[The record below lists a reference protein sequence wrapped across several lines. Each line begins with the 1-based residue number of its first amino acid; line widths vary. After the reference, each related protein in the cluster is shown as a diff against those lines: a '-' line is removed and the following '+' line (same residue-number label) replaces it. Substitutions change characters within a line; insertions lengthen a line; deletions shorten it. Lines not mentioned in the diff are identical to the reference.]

1 MTISALQPIKS
12 ALLIHIKFS
21 PVRRNSLF
29 GQARQHFGVTELNR
43 TSNTGTK

>member
-1 MTISALQPIKS
+1 MTISALQPLKS
-12 ALLIHIKFS
+12 VLLIHIKFS

-29 GQARQHFGVTELNR
+29 GQARRHLGAAELNR